1 MLYFSDIS
9 IFVWRTKHNSV
20 DFGYGVFKKEIFN
33 LIKVRQTA
41 ENRII
46 FGGSYEN
53 TRWRSQTCYISQTFQ
68 FSFGGPSKIVLTL
81 VMEFWENIFCFRKF
95 FILIEIRQT
104 PENRIIFGG
113 SYEPSNL
120 VFYLENHAAG
130 DKSLNKM
137 FGSQNFGPIR
147 REWACSIG
155 RKFVLKTE
163 TFKIHTLNFVT
174 QFNILPQ
181 TQVIFHLKVTI
192 CVP

>member
-1 MLYFSDIS
+1 M
-9 IFVWRTKHNSV
+9 
-20 DFGYGVFKKEIFN
+20 
-33 LIKVRQTA
+33 
-41 ENRII
+41 
-46 FGGSYEN
+46 
-53 TRWRSQTCYISQTFQ
+53 
-68 FSFGGPSKIVLTL
+68 
-81 VMEFWENIFCFRKF
+81 
-95 FILIEIRQT
+95 IEIRQT

-181 TQVIFHLKVTI
+181 TQAGRGALEKRSAVGFCLGSGLVWQL
-192 CVP
+192 